1 MKGRDVEVIGMVQG
15 TLKALSTRR
24 QRERERERER
34 EIEHSSEQH
43 IRHQKSK
50 TKEWNG

>member
-24 QRERERERER
+24 QRERERERE
-34 EIEHSSEQH
+34 IEHSSEQH

>member
-24 QRERERERER
+24 QGERERER

-43 IRHQKSK
+43 IRRQKSK